1 MNGILNI
8 FKPKGI
14 SSHQVVKEVRN
25 ILNIPKVG
33 HTGTLDPSA
42 SGILLICLGQATKIA
57 EFLVGMRKHYQGEM
71 ILGIS
76 TDTQDSEGKIVQE
89 KKVENDID
97 EKRVKDILRKYEGT
111 ISQTPPMFSAAHYKG
126 KRLYHLARKGIEV
139 KRNPKE
145 VKIYQ
150 LNLMNFNQKVNPI
163 VKFEVI
169 CSKGTYIRTLCND
182 IGDEL
187 GCGAHLSNLVRKKV
201 GNFSIEDS
209 LNLEELKK
217 DKTLGK
223 RYLISIDSALEKLDR
238 ITVKSEAVKT
248 ILNGGVISGEQI
260 VEIPEGLK
268 TGKDK
273 FVKIFDAKGNLLS
286 IGISIKEIGGNI
298 FFKPVKVFKT
308 KNIIS

>member
-14 SSHQVVKEVRN
+14 SSYQTVKEVRDIFN
-25 ILNIPKVG
+25 ISKAG

-42 SGILLICLGQATKIA
+42 SGVLLVCIGQATKIA
-57 EFLVGMRKHYQGEM
+57 EFLVGLKKHYQGEM

-76 TDTQDSEGKIVQE
+76 TDSQDSEGKIIQKREVGT
-89 KKVENDID
+89 DID
-97 EKRVKDILRKYEGT
+97 ENRIKDIFQKYEGT

-126 KRLYHLARKGIEV
+126 KRLYRLARKGIEV
-139 KRNPKE
+139 KRNPKK

-150 LNLMNFNQKVNPI
+150 LNLINFYQEVNPI

-217 DKTLGK
+217 EKALGK
-223 RYLISIDSALEKLDR
+223 RYLISIDSALEELNKV
-238 ITVKSEAVKT
+238 TVKSEATKT
-248 ILNGGVISGEQI
+248 VLNGGVISSEQI

-268 TGKDK
+268 TRKNK

-286 IGISIKEIGGNI
+286 LGTSIKENGKNI
-298 FFKPVKVFKT
+298 FFKQVKVFR
-308 KNIIS
+308 NY

>member
-14 SSHQVVKEVRN
+14 SSYQVVKEVRN
-25 ILNIPKVG
+25 ILNISKAG

-42 SGILLICLGQATKIA
+42 SGVLLVCIGKATKIA
-57 EFLVGMRKHYQGEM
+57 EFLVGMKKQYQGEM
-71 ILGIS
+71 ILGVS
-76 TDTQDSEGKIVQE
+76 TDTQDSEGKIVQ
-89 KKVENDID
+89 KRKVEADID
-97 EKRVKDILRKYEGT
+97 EKGIKDIFRKYEGI

-139 KRNPKE
+139 KRNPKKI
-145 VKIYQ
+145 KIYQ
-150 LNLMNFNQKVNPI
+150 LSLIKFIQKVNPI

-187 GCGAHLSNLVRKKV
+187 GCGAHLTNLVRKKI

-209 LNLEELKK
+209 LNLEELRKEK
-217 DKTLGK
+217 ALGK
-223 RYLISIDSALEKLDR
+223 RYLISIDSALEELNK
-238 ITVKSEAVKT
+238 ITVKSEAIKT
-248 ILNGGVISGEQI
+248 VLNGGVISSEQI

-268 TGKDK
+268 TRENN

-286 IGISIKEIGGNI
+286 LGTSIKGNRKNI
-298 FFKPVKVFKT
+298 FFKPVKVFR
-308 KNIIS
+308 NY

>member
-14 SSHQVVKEVRN
+14 SSYQTVKEVRD
-25 ILNIPKVG
+25 ILNISKAG

-42 SGILLICLGQATKIA
+42 SGVLLVCIGQATKIA
-57 EFLVGMRKHYQGEM
+57 EFLVGMKKHYQGEM
-71 ILGIS
+71 VLGIS
-76 TDTQDSEGKIVQE
+76 TDSQDSVGKIIQNREVGT
-89 KKVENDID
+89 DID
-97 EKRVKDILRKYEGT
+97 ENRIKDIFQKYEGT
-111 ISQTPPMFSAAHYKG
+111 ISQMPPMFSAAHYKG
-126 KRLYHLARKGIEV
+126 QRLYRLARKGIEV
-139 KRNPKE
+139 KRNLKK

-150 LNLMNFNQKVNPI
+150 LNLMNFYQGVNPI

-209 LNLEELKK
+209 LNLKELKK
-217 DKTLGK
+217 ETALGK
-223 RYLISIDSALEKLDR
+223 RYLISIDSALEELSK
-238 ITVKSEAVKT
+238 ITVKSEAIKT
-248 ILNGGVISGEQI
+248 VLNGGVISSEQI

-268 TGKDK
+268 TRKNK

-286 IGISIKEIGGNI
+286 LGTSIKENGKNI
-298 FFKPVKVFKT
+298 FFKQVKVFK
-308 KNIIS
+308 NY

>member
-14 SSHQVVKEVRN
+14 SSYKVVKEVRN
-25 ILNIPKVG
+25 ILNISKAG

-42 SGILLICLGQATKIA
+42 SGVLLICIGQATKIA
-57 EFLVGMRKHYQGEM
+57 EFLVGMKKHYQGEM

-76 TDTQDSEGKIVQE
+76 TDSQDAEGKIIG
-89 KKVENDID
+89 KKEVSTDIN
-97 EKRVKDILRKYEGT
+97 EKRIKDIFRKYEGT
-111 ISQTPPMFSAAHYKG
+111 ISQMPPMFSAAHYKG
-126 KRLYHLARKGIEV
+126 KRLYHLARKGIDV
-139 KRNPKE
+139 KRNPKK

-150 LNLMNFNQKVNPI
+150 LNLINFAQKVNPI
-163 VKFEVI
+163 VKFEVV
-169 CSKGTYIRTLCND
+169 CSKGTYVRTLCND

-217 DKTLGK
+217 EKALGK
-223 RYLISIDSALEKLDR
+223 RYLISIDSALEELNK
-238 ITVKSEAVKT
+238 ITLKNEAIKT
-248 ILNGGVISGEQI
+248 VLNGGVISSEQI
-260 VEIPEGLK
+260 VEIPKWLK
-268 TGKDK
+268 TKKDK

-286 IGISIKEIGGNI
+286 IGTSIKDDRKNI
-298 FFKPVKVFKT
+298 IFKPVKVFR
-308 KNIIS
+308 NY

>member
-14 SSHQVVKEVRN
+14 SSYQTVKKVRD
-25 ILNIPKVG
+25 ILNISKAG

-42 SGILLICLGQATKIA
+42 SGVLLVCIGKATKIA
-57 EFLVGMRKHYQGEM
+57 EFLVGMKKHYQGEM

-76 TDTQDSEGKIVQE
+76 TDTQDSEGKIIQKREVGI
-89 KKVENDID
+89 DID
-97 EKRVKDILRKYEGT
+97 ENRIKDIFQKYEGT
-111 ISQTPPMFSAAHYKG
+111 INQMPPMFSAAHYKG
-126 KRLYHLARKGIEV
+126 ERLYRLARKGIKV
-139 KRNPKE
+139 KRNLKK

-150 LNLMNFNQKVNPI
+150 LNLINLYQEVNPI

-217 DKTLGK
+217 EKALGK
-223 RYLISIDSALEKLDR
+223 RYLISIDSALEALNK
-238 ITVKSEAVKT
+238 ITVKSEATKT
-248 ILNGGVISGEQI
+248 VLNGGVISSEQI

-268 TGKDK
+268 TGKNE

-286 IGISIKEIGGNI
+286 IGTSIKENGKNI
-298 FFKPVKVFKT
+298 FFKPVKVFR
-308 KNIIS
+308 NY

>member
-14 SSHQVVKEVRN
+14 SSYQTVKEVRD
-25 ILNIPKVG
+25 ILNISKAG

-42 SGILLICLGQATKIA
+42 SGVLLICIGQATKIA
-57 EFLVGMRKHYQGEM
+57 EFLVGMKKHYQGEM

-76 TDTQDSEGKIVQE
+76 TDSQDSKGKIIQKREVGTDIN
-89 KKVENDID
+89 ENRI
-97 EKRVKDILRKYEGT
+97 KDIFKKYEGT
-111 ISQTPPMFSAAHYKG
+111 ISQMPPMFSAAHYKG
-126 KRLYHLARKGIEV
+126 ERLYRLARKGIEV
-139 KRNPKE
+139 KRNLKKI
-145 VKIYQ
+145 KIYQ
-150 LNLMNFNQKVNPI
+150 LNLINFYQDVNPI

-182 IGDEL
+182 IGNEL

-217 DKTLGK
+217 EKALGK
-223 RYLISIDSALEKLDR
+223 RYLISIDSALEEFNK
-238 ITVKSEAVKT
+238 ITVKSEAIKT
-248 ILNGGVISGEQI
+248 VLNGGVISSEQI

-268 TGKDK
+268 TRKNK
-273 FVKIFDAKGNLLS
+273 FVKVFDEKGNLLS
-286 IGISIKEIGGNI
+286 LGTSIKENGKNI
-298 FFKPVKVFKT
+298 FFKQIKVFR
-308 KNIIS
+308 NY

>member
-14 SSHQVVKEVRN
+14 SSFQAVKEIRS

-42 SGILLICLGQATKIA
+42 SGVLLICLGHATKIA
-57 EFLVGMRKHYQGEM
+57 EFLVGMEKHYQGEM
-71 ILGIS
+71 TLGIS
-76 TDTQDSEGKIVQE
+76 TDTQDSEGKI
-89 KKVENDID
+89 I
-97 EKRVKDILRKYEGT
+97 EKRKVKDNINEKLIKNIFHKYEGT
-111 ISQTPPMFSAAHYKG
+111 ISQIPPMFSAAHYKG
-126 KRLYHLARKGIEV
+126 ERLYRLARKGIEV
-139 KRNPKE
+139 KRNPKK

-150 LNLMNFNQKVNPI
+150 LNLINFKQKVNPI

-169 CSKGTYIRTLCND
+169 CSKGAYIRTLCND

-187 GCGAHLSNLVRKKV
+187 GCGAHLSNLIRKKV

-209 LNLEELKK
+209 LNLKELKK
-217 DKTLGK
+217 EKALGK
-223 RYLISIDSALEKLDR
+223 RYLISIDSALEELNK
-238 ITVKSEAVKT
+238 ITLKNEAIKT
-248 ILNGGVISGEQI
+248 VLNGGVISNEQI
-260 VEIPEGLK
+260 AEIPEDLK

-286 IGISIKEIGGNI
+286 IGTSIEDDKKNI
-298 FFKPVKVFKT
+298 IFKPVKVFR
-308 KNIIS
+308 NC

>member
-1 MNGILNI
+1 MNGIINI

-14 SSHQVVKEVRN
+14 SSYQVVREVRN
-25 ILNIPKVG
+25 ILNIPKAG

-42 SGILLICLGQATKIA
+42 SGVLLICIGQATKIA
-57 EFLVGMRKHYQGEM
+57 EFLVGMKKHYQGEM

-76 TDTQDSEGKIVQE
+76 TDSQDSEGKIIQK
-89 KKVENDID
+89 KKVETDID
-97 EKRVKDILRKYEGT
+97 EKRIKDILRKYEGT

-139 KRNPKE
+139 KRNPKK

-150 LNLMNFNQKVNPI
+150 LKLINFNQKVNPI

-169 CSKGTYIRTLCND
+169 CSKGTYIRTLCSD

-209 LNLEELKK
+209 INLEELKK
-217 DKTLGK
+217 EKALGE
-223 RYLISIDSALEKLDR
+223 RYLISIDSALEELNK
-238 ITVKSEAVKT
+238 ITVKSEATKT
-248 ILNGGVISGEQI
+248 VLNGGVISSEQI
-260 VEIPEGLK
+260 LEIPEGLK

-273 FVKIFDAKGNLLS
+273 FVKMFDAKGNLLS
-286 IGISIKEIGGNI
+286 IGTSIKEDGENI
-298 FFKPVKVFKT
+298 IFKPVKVFR
-308 KNIIS
+308 NY